1 MMFRALGWFFALLG
15 VFCLM
20 VFGAAWALAE
30 YNKMESI
37 FLWAKVVGGTGGL
50 LIALW
55 LFMDWGSLSNLGKD
69 QTVIRSTTASFAA
82 LLALAI
88 LIALN
93 VIGARVDKRW
103 DLTETKRY
111 TLSQQSI
118 DIVKGLNQEI
128 TVVAFFQT
136 GSPEDGNF
144 RELMENYGSNTT
156 LLKLEYHDPYADPL
170 AAEKEKI
177 TSPSGTVIFRT
188 GKSEQRVESKFD
200 EESVT
205 NAIVNAISER
215 QHPVCA
221 VTGHDER
228 GAEDEGSAG
237 GLSSA
242 VSKLEGQNY
251 KVSSISLVEKQPTL
265 EMCEVILLASPRND
279 LLPAELDRLAAYVA
293 AGGKLIVALDPMEAP
308 NTAAD
313 MARYGVVV
321 GNDVAIEGDPNRQ
334 MGDGS
339 FVALDESSWAPHP
352 ITEKLKGLAVMR
364 LARSVQKG
372 PEIAGLTVT
381 ELAHTSEAG
390 WAESN
395 LEVQPIER
403 NEGVDRTGAIGVAA
417 VIEVTDPAALRTTTE
432 VAPALD
438 GTVTAPTITPEAQPA
453 KAAGGKVVVFG
464 DGDLFGNAL
473 FLQGINQ
480 DVFLNTIAWMA
491 GEKDQLSI
499 RSNEAGKGK
508 LTVTPVGGLIAG
520 IVSLLVMPGITIIG
534 AVGTWLARR
543 RI

>member
-30 YNKMESI
+30 YKQMESI

-50 LIALW
+50 LVALW

-88 LIALN
+88 AVALN
-93 VIGARVDKRW
+93 VIGARIDKRW
-103 DLTETKRY
+103 DLTESKRY
-111 TLSQQSI
+111 TLSQQSV

-128 TVVAFFQT
+128 AVIAFFQT

-144 RELMENYGSNTT
+144 RELMANYADNTT
-156 LLKLEYHDPYADPL
+156 LLKIQYHDPYADPMV
-170 AAEKEKI
+170 AEKEKI

-188 GKSEQRVESKFD
+188 GKSEQRVDSKFD

-205 NAIVNAISER
+205 NALVNVVAER

-228 GAEDEGSAG
+228 GAEDESTAG
-237 GLSSA
+237 GLASA
-242 VSKLEGQNY
+242 VTKLEGQNY
-251 KVSSISLVEKQPTL
+251 KVSDISLLEKQPTL
-265 EMCEVILLASPRND
+265 EMCEVIVLASPRTD

-293 AGGKLIVALDPMEAP
+293 AGGKLIVTLDPMESP

-313 MARYGVVV
+313 MERYGVTVS
-321 GNDVAIEGDPNRQ
+321 NDVAIEGDPNRQ

-339 FVALDESSWAPHP
+339 FVALDESSWAPHA

-364 LARSVQKG
+364 LARSVETG
-372 PEIAGLTVT
+372 PPVDGLTVT
-381 ELAHTSEAG
+381 NLAHTSDLG

-395 LEVQPIER
+395 LDVQPIER
-403 NEGVDRTGAIGVAA
+403 NEGVDRVGTIGVAA
-417 VIEVTDPAALRTTTE
+417 VIEVTDPANLRTTTA
-432 VAPALD
+432 VAPAAD
-438 GTVTAPTITPEAQPA
+438 GTLAPPVVTAEPQPA
-453 KAAGGKVVVFG
+453 RAAGGKVVIFG
-464 DGDLFGNAL
+464 DGDFLSNGL

-508 LTVTPVGGLIAG
+508 LTVTPVGGLLAFV
-520 IVSLLVMPGITIIG
+520 VSMLLMPGITIIG

-543 RI
+543 RM